1 MYLVRETHLVIYE
14 KKKMKKQSMVYII
27 FNWFYVVSKQ
37 IQRSLR
43 YAYNQIMFTELT
55 DSDSVTHQS

>member
-43 YAYNQIMFTELT
+43 YAYNQIMFTELI